1 MCEFQPR
8 PRRSPDMANVGD
20 SIAQVL
26 AIDPA
31 ADAIA
36 FGEDWWSWGML
47 AARLEGL
54 ATLYDSLGL
63 GDGARIGVM
72 LRNRPPQL
80 AALLSCVAGE
90 RCLVTLNPLYPDATM
105 VADLAALDLPVLVA
119 GEDDLARPG
128 IRAAALA
135 AGTAVIALSAQGA
148 ALGDPGDPSR
158 WARPVSADTIIEML
172 TSGTTGKP
180 KRVAL
185 GRVAFQHSFD
195 AALAYEGGRDPT
207 PRLRSGTQ
215 VLAAPL
221 THIGGVWGAVNAVAA
236 GRKLALLERFT
247 VEAWRRAVVAHR
259 PRVAGVTAAGLRMIL
274 DADVPRADLASLS
287 VVTAGAAPVPA
298 DVIDAFLAR
307 YDLPVLANYG
317 ATEFAGPV
325 AGWSLADFRAHYPAK
340 RGSAGRIQRGVEARI
355 IDPASGAVLAPGQP
369 GVLELRAPQLGDP
382 TSWLRTTDLAA
393 LDADDF
399 LTVLGRADHAIIR
412 GGFKIQPEDISRAL
426 EAHPAVREAVVVGL
440 ADDRL
445 GQVPAAAVMLR
456 ADCAATR
463 DADLDAHLRDLLL
476 PYQVPVLIAVVDDV
490 PRSASMK
497 PILPALAALLTA
509 ARKN

>member
-1 MCEFQPR
+1 MI
-8 PRRSPDMANVGD
+8 DVGS
-20 SIAQVL
+20 SIAQVV

-36 FGEDWWSWGML
+36 FGDDWWSWGLL
-47 AARLEGL
+47 AARLAEL
-54 ATLYDSLGL
+54 SSLYDGLSLGE
-63 GDGARIGVM
+63 GARIGVM
-72 LRNRPPQL
+72 LRNRPRHL
-80 AALLSCVAGE
+80 AALLSCVAGG
-90 RCLVTLNPLYPDATM
+90 RCLVTLNPLYPDAAM
-105 VADLAALDLPVLVA
+105 IADLAALDLPLLIA
-119 GEDDLARPG
+119 GEEDLARPG
-128 IRAAALA
+128 IGEAAAA
-135 AGTAVIALSAQGA
+135 AGTAVIALSPQGA
-148 ALGDPGDPSR
+148 TLSDPGDPSR
-158 WARPVSADTIIEML
+158 RVRPVSPDTIIEML

-185 GRVAFQHSFD
+185 GRKAFQHSFD
-195 AALAYEGGRDPT
+195 AALAYEGGRDAI

-221 THIGGVWGAVNAVAA
+221 THIGGVWGAINAVAA
-236 GRKLALLERFT
+236 GRKLALLERFR
-247 VEAWRRAVVAHR
+247 VEDWRRAVVAHR

-274 DADVPRADLASLS
+274 DADVPPADLASLS
-287 VVTAGAAPVPA
+287 VLTAGAAPVPP
-298 DVIDAFLAR
+298 DVIDAFMSR

-355 IDPASGAVLAPGQP
+355 VDPDSGAVLAPGQA

-382 TSWLRTTDLAA
+382 MAWLRTTDLAA

-412 GGFKIQPEDISRAL
+412 GGFKIQPEDVARAL
-426 EAHPAVREAVVVGL
+426 EAHPAVREAIVVGL
-440 ADDRL
+440 ADERL

-456 ADCAATR
+456 SDDAGTSA
-463 DADLDAHLRDLLL
+463 ADLDAHVRQLLM
-476 PYQVPVLIAVVDDV
+476 PYQVPVLIAIVDDV

-497 PILPALAALLTA
+497 PVLPEVAGMLVAWLQ
-509 ARKN
+509 N